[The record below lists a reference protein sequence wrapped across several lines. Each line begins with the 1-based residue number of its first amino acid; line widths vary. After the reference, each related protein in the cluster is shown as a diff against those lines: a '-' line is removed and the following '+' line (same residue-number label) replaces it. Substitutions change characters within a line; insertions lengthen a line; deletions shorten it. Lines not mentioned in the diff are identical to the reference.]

1 MKNVVQPSTLR
12 SIYCL
17 HRGSSLR
24 DSASRV
30 SPSIEPE
37 CIEPAMQYK
46 IVMIR
51 RFILILCLVLSIEPG
66 LCFYCLLL
74 GIQFYVVLF
83 LEL

>member
-1 MKNVVQPSTLR
+1 
-12 SIYCL
+12 
-17 HRGSSLR
+17 
-24 DSASRV
+24 
-30 SPSIEPE
+30 
-37 CIEPAMQYK
+37 MQYK

-66 LCFYCLLL
+66 LCFYSLLL